1 MGQHFITP
9 AHAGIRQRDDYGAKA
24 GHTFTRTCLSVL
36 PSKKSKSSRIAGSF
50 PVVQPS
56 TVGAMG
62 RLNHVA

>member
-9 AHAGIRQRDDYGAKA
+9 AHAGIRQRDDYGAAA
-24 GHTFTRTCLSVL
+24 GFTFIPSCQSVTPL
-36 PSKKSKSSRIAGSF
+36 KNSSRIMRSF
-50 PVVQPS
+50 PVVQPR

>member
-1 MGQHFITP
+1 MGQHLITP
-9 AHAGIRQRDDYGAKA
+9 AHAGIRQRDDYGAAA
-24 GHTFTRTCLSVL
+24 GHSFTRTCLSVL